1 MVKRVTGIYVSYN
14 VLLLVVV
21 IIIFFIILY
30 LSYKDLI
37 SRIPT
42 QQKQL
47 EQQAVSL
54 QVVSPRFESGGGDN
68 RYTRA
73 PKPER
78 DWMASPDYSVL
89 RPSIYNLPTVATRG
103 IPEAYQQMGLIKT
116 DENTVLPLYGRPTAS
131 RSDRFQYY
139 SRTDTYNPVQI
150 PLRYNN
156 RDCVDDIGCNEL
168 FDGDTVS
175 LVPSGQRGQVTLYRL
190 SGPTY
195 VP

>member
-1 MVKRVTGIYVSYN
+1 MVKRVAGLYVSYN
-14 VLLLVVV
+14 TLLLVVV
-21 IIIFFIILY
+21 IIIFFIVLY
-30 LSYKDLI
+30 LSYRDLI
-37 SRIPT
+37 SRIPV
-42 QQKQL
+42 QQLQQPV
-47 EQQAVSL
+47 EQQAVSVR
-54 QVVSPRFESGGGDN
+54 VVSQGTSGGDD

-103 IPEAYQQMGLIKT
+103 IPEAYQQMGLIRT

>member
-1 MVKRVTGIYVSYN
+1 MVKRAGGLYISYN
-14 VLLLVVV
+14 ALLLVIV
-21 IIIFFIILY
+21 IVIFFIVLY
-30 LSYKDLI
+30 LSYRDLI
-37 SRIPT
+37 ARIPL
-42 QQKQL
+42 QRV
-47 EQQAVSL
+47 EQPEINL
-54 QVVSPRFESGGGDN
+54 QVLSPGSGDDRFS
-68 RYTRA
+68 RA

-78 DWMASPDYSVL
+78 DWMVAPDYSMI
-89 RPSIYNLPTVATRG
+89 RSSIHNLPTIPTRG
-103 IPEAYQQMGLIKT
+103 IPEAYQQMGLIRT
-116 DENTVLPLYGRPTAS
+116 DDNSVLPLYGRPTAS

-168 FDGDTVS
+168 FDGDSVS
-175 LVPSGQRGQVTLYRL
+175 LVPSGQKGQVTLYRL

>member
-1 MVKRVTGIYVSYN
+1 MAKRLNGLYISYN
-14 VLLLVVV
+14 AILLVVV
-21 IIIFFIILY
+21 IAIFFIVLY
-30 LSYKDLI
+30 LSYRDLI
-37 SRIPT
+37 GRINL
-42 QQKQL
+42 QQ
-47 EQQAVSL
+47 QQQQQPEINV
-54 QVVSPRFESGGGDN
+54 QVLSPNSGSGDD

-78 DWMASPDYSVL
+78 DWMVGPDYSSI

-103 IPEAYQQMGLIKT
+103 IPESYQQMGLIKT
-116 DENTVLPLYGRPTAS
+116 DDNNVLPLYGRPTAS

-139 SRTDTYNPVQI
+139 SRTDTYNPIQI
-150 PLRYNN
+150 PIRYNN

-168 FDGDTVS
+168 FDGDSVS
-175 LVPSGQRGQVTLYRL
+175 LVPSGQKAQVTLYRL